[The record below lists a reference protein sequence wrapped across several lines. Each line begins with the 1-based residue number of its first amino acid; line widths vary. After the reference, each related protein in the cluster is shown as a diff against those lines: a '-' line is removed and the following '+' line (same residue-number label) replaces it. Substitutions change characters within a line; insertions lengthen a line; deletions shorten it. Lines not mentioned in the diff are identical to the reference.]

1 MQKFSG
7 TRFEVIIVLSKIKQ
21 IKDKFQVYKESCSLA
36 IISKQVQMIT
46 MLLVLVLKLNF
57 SLDRKN
63 NPFQMAQHFQS

>member
-21 IKDKFQVYKESCSLA
+21 IKESCSLA

-63 NPFQMAQHFQS
+63 NPIQMAQHLQS